1 MAASLLAQASEIYIS
16 LKEANILPLQLSYYE
31 SIPKLM
37 FDTGNKTVTANIQE
51 LFEDISNIHF
61 YYTCSSSSNNF
72 YMRSSRIFV
81 QANLFS
87 RIGVRVCQE
96 MLQFLRK
103 LSKNSFK
110 KKIKQT

>member
-37 FDTGNKTVTANIQE
+37 FDTGNKTVAANIQE

-61 YYTCSSSSNNF
+61 YYTCSSSCNNF
-72 YMRSSRIFV
+72 YM
-81 QANLFS
+81 
-87 RIGVRVCQE
+87 
-96 MLQFLRK
+96 
-103 LSKNSFK
+103 
-110 KKIKQT
+110 